1 MVKLRPLKELLASAD
16 EMIKVS
22 SAGPRPSEKLAS
34 EVDEMVSLL
43 NSASG
48 PIEARSVA
56 VIAAEEALIEK
67 VAESMNRAHAA
78 HELEIMHRFTQFE
91 KKASE
96 SGFTSDQIEE
106 AFSKIAAAKLKKN
119 LPVLMGL
126 GLVKQVD
133 KASPPVKTVVRRMV
147 GSLNLTD
154 SVGY

>member
-1 MVKLRPLKELLASAD
+1 MKLRPLKELLASAD

-22 SAGPRPSEKLAS
+22 SVSPQPLDKLAS
-34 EVDEMVSLL
+34 EVDEMVNLL

-48 PIEARSVA
+48 SIEARTVEA
-56 VIAAEEALIEK
+56 LAAEEALIEK

-78 HELEIMHRFTQFE
+78 QELEIMHRFTQFE
-91 KKASE
+91 KRATE

-133 KASPPVKTVVRRMV
+133 KASPPVKNVVRRMI